1 MDKFK
6 LKKLNFP
13 NYNFNFKIKDNKPYI
28 FDVIRKKF
36 IVLTPEEWVRQNVV
50 KYLIEKDVSL
60 NHIGIEKQ
68 IIVNNLKKRFDV
80 VVFDRNSNVLL
91 LVECKSS
98 DIKIDQKV
106 FDQIAIYNKSI
117 NSNYMMVTNGLDHY
131 YFKIDYTKMNYK
143 FLNKFPLK

>member
-1 MDKFK
+1 MNIDQ

-13 NYNFNFKIKDNKPYI
+13 LYKFKFKIKDNKTYI

-36 IVLTPEEWVRQNVV
+36 IVLNPEEWVRQNVI
-50 KYLIEKDVSL
+50 KNLIEKDVSL
-60 NHIGIEKQ
+60 NHIAVEKKF
-68 IIVNNLKKRFDV
+68 IVNNLQKRFDI

-91 LVECKSS
+91 LVECKSN

-106 FDQIAIYNKSI
+106 FDQIAIYNKTI
-117 NSNYMMVTNGLDHY
+117 NSKFMMVTNGLDHY
-131 YFKIDYTKMNYK
+131 YFKIDQSKKKYK

>member
-13 NYNFNFKIKDNKPYI
+13 NYNFNFKINDNKPYI
-28 FDVIRKKF
+28 FDVVRKKF

-106 FDQIAIYNKSI
+106 FDQIAIYNKSV
-117 NSNYMMVTNGLDHY
+117 NSNYMMVTNGFEHY
-131 YFKIDYTKMNYK
+131 YFKIDSTKKNYK
-143 FLNKFPLK
+143 FLNKFPLI

>member
-13 NYNFNFKIKDNKPYI
+13 NYNFNFKINDNKPYI
-28 FDVIRKKF
+28 FDVVRKKF

-60 NHIGIEKQ
+60 NHIAIEKK
-68 IIVNNLKKRFDV
+68 IIVNNLKKRFDI

-98 DIKIDQKV
+98 DVKIDQKV

-131 YFKIDYTKMNYK
+131 YFEIDYTKMNYK